1 MQQIEPTQAVSF
13 NDRLYP
19 VSEFPDEIQQTISLM
34 DDWRQADVEA
44 TSQLQMIRTALQSI
58 QQTLTTQIQ
67 TWEAEQS
74 TSDETSQEQETTVGQ
89 AA

>member
-1 MQQIEPTQAVSF
+1 MQQIQPTQTVSF